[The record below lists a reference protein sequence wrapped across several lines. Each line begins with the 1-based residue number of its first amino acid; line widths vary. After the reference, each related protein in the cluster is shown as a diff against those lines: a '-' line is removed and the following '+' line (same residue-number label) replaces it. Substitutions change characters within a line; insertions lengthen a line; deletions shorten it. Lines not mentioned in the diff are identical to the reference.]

1 MTDRYNYLTVALERD
16 IREDDAKALIGA
28 IRMLRGVLKVAPHVV
43 EAGDWTA
50 EERVRREL
58 GEKLQAVL
66 HPKVGV

>member
-1 MTDRYNYLTVALERD
+1 MAGDETAE
-16 IREDDAKALIGA
+16 EDDAEALIGA

-58 GEKLQAVL
+58 GEKLRAVL